1 MKLAYLDC
9 FSGISG
15 DMFLGAL
22 IDLGLPVEELEQALL
37 SLPIRGYKVDVRKEH
52 RNHVHGTRFVLQY
65 EREAQE
71 KRDFKTIRD
80 MIMASTLA
88 PEVKEKSVQ
97 VFEAIAREE
106 GKIHDLP
113 PERVHFHEVGAVDSI
128 IDIVGC
134 VFGIEY
140 LGLTSIYC
148 SSLPM
153 GSGFIQTRHG
163 RLPNPAPATIALLRG
178 LPVHDSGLP
187 HELVTPTGAALVK
200 VLAESWGRM
209 PPMKVDKVGYGV
221 GSREL
226 QDRPNL
232 LRIITGDPLCRV
244 AEETILVLEANVD
257 DSNPEWLGYMMDR
270 LMEAGALDVLFIP
283 VQMKKS
289 RPGTL
294 VQVLCRPHQRDI
306 LAGIVFNES
315 TTLGIRFRYSER
327 MMLQRSVV
335 EVDSPWGT
343 LKAKEVML
351 PDGTSRI
358 LPEFESCRKIAEAN
372 DLPLREVYQWI
383 LSSRKKERATG

>member
-22 IDLGLPVEELEQALL
+22 MDLGLPLEELEQGLQT
-37 SLPIRGYKVDVRKEH
+37 LPIKGYRLGARKEH
-52 RNHVHGTRFVLQY
+52 RNHIYGTRFVLQY

-71 KRDFKTIRD
+71 TRDFKTIRD
-80 MIMASTLA
+80 MITASTLG
-88 PEVKEKSVQ
+88 PDVKEKSIQ

-106 GKIHDLP
+106 GKIHNVP
-113 PERVHFHEVGAVDSI
+113 PERVHFHELGAVDSI
-128 IDIVGC
+128 VDIVGS

-140 LGLTSIYC
+140 LGLTSVHC
-148 SSLPM
+148 SSLPL
-153 GSGFIQTRHG
+153 GRGFVETRHG

-178 LPVHDSGLP
+178 LPVHEAGLSQ
-187 HELVTPTGAALVK
+187 ELVTPTGAALVK
-200 VLAESWGRM
+200 VLAESWGPM
-209 PPMKVDKVGYGV
+209 PRMKVDRVGYGV

-226 QDRPNL
+226 KDRPNL
-232 LRIITGDPLCRV
+232 LRIIPGDPLDGV
-244 AEETILVLEANVD
+244 AEETIVVLEANVD

-283 VQMKKS
+283 VQMKKN

-294 VQVLCRPHQRDI
+294 VQVFCQPRQRDI
-306 LAGIVFNES
+306 LARIVFSES

-327 MMLQRSVV
+327 MLLQRSIV
-335 EVDSPWGT
+335 EMDSPWGT

-351 PDGTSRI
+351 PDGTTRI
-358 LPEFESCRKIAEAN
+358 LPEFESCREIAEAN
-372 DLPLREVYQWI
+372 GLPLKEIYQWV
-383 LSSRKKERATG
+383 LSSRKKA